1 MLMIFVKL
9 FVVPVATV
17 VALPVVLVAA
27 GIENV
32 RDRLQARSK
41 KKKKKP

>member
-17 VALPVVLVAA
+17 VAAPFVLVAA